1 VSAGGPQ
8 AGAPI
13 EVVVM
18 AKHPAPGQ
26 VKSRLAAAIGA
37 EAAADLYRA
46 FVLDLAERLHDAGIE
61 PLWAVWPAGA
71 PFETVLPGAGRCDQ
85 EGRDLGE
92 RMAGVARRVL
102 NGGAAGV
109 VFLGADVPHVDVD
122 EVRAAMQTLRE
133 RAHDV
138 VLGPADDGGY
148 YLLGLRRF
156 IGPLFQDIE
165 WGGPRVLASTT
176 TRLAELNVAYRT
188 MAPCF
193 DVDEQADLLR
203 LAALVR
209 RGTVVLPHT
218 AAALARA
225 GLS

>member
-1 VSAGGPQ
+1 
-8 AGAPI
+8 
-13 EVVVM
+13 
-18 AKHPAPGQ
+18 

-71 PFETVLPGAGRCDQ
+71 AFERVLPGARRCDQ

-92 RMAGVARRVL
+92 RMAAVARRVL
-102 NGGAAGV
+102 AGRAAGV

-122 EVRAAMQTLRE
+122 AVRAAMHTLRARTHE
-133 RAHDV
+133 V

-148 YLLGLRRF
+148 YLLGLCRF
-156 IGPLFQDIE
+156 IGPLFHGIE
-165 WGGPRVLASTT
+165 WGGPHVLASTT
-176 TRLAELNVAYRT
+176 AQLAALGVAYHT
-188 MAPCF
+188 TAPCF
-193 DVDEQADLLR
+193 DVDEQADLVR

-209 RGTVVLPHT
+209 RGAVALPHT
-218 AAALARA
+218 AAALVRA